1 MAIYLKINGKVCLDT
16 LRSMFCSFLLPPY
29 HLVDDAY
36 VALNDLH
43 HLSTYVF
50 IHIVGD
56 RDAVVTVFAEF
67 NRGIYCLQEALG
79 VDAGN
84 DEVPLVNGL
93 GALRG
98 GTDADGGE
106 GMAYTGE
113 EGGLFGES
121 A

>member
-43 HLSTYVF
+43 YLSTYVF

-56 RDAVVTVFAEF
+56 RDSMLTVFAELYSS
-67 NRGIYCLQEALG
+67 IYRLKEALL
-79 VDAGN
+79 VNAGN
-84 DEVPLVNGL
+84 DEVALVDGFRTL
-93 GALRG
+93 GG
-98 GTDADGGE
+98 GADTDGRE
-106 GMAYTGE
+106 GVTNAGE
-113 EGGLFGES
+113 EG
-121 A
+121 